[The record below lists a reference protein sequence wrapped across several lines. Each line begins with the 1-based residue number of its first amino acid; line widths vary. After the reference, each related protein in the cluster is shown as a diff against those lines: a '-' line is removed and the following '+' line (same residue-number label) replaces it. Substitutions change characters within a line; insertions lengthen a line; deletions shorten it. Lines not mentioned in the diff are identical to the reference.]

1 MDQLGDLL
9 FSWALRLADLRQRMA
24 VGAGLALAGVVVLAA
39 ATPALRREAKKGTF
53 LSLRLK
59 RLKLA
64 LLAGAVL
71 FSFGVFI
78 FASGYYGF

>member
-1 MDQLGDLL
+1 MDQLFDLL
-9 FSWALRLADLRQRMA
+9 FGWAFRLADLRLRMA
-24 VGAGLALAGVVVLAA
+24 LGACLTLAGVVALFA
-39 ATPALRREAKKGTF
+39 ATPALWWEAKKGTF
-53 LSLRLK
+53 PPL

-71 FSFGVFI
+71 LSFGVFI